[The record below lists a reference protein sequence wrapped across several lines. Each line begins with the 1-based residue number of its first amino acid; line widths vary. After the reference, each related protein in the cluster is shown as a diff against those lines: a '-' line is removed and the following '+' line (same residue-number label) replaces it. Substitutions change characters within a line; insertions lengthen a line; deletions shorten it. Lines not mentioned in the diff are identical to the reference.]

1 MISNVLFDSEKE
13 EPEQKRKG
21 KEATTRTRK
30 QAPSKGKKASNE
42 PAKGKEATT
51 HTRKQASSKGKEAS
65 NEPADKRK
73 TDMMLGVSGRS
84 FIDYIY

>member
-13 EPEQKRKG
+13 EPEQKC
-21 KEATTRTRK
+21 
-30 QAPSKGKKASNE
+30 
-42 PAKGKEATT
+42 KGKEATT
-51 HTRKQASSKGKEAS
+51 HTQKQASSKGKEAS